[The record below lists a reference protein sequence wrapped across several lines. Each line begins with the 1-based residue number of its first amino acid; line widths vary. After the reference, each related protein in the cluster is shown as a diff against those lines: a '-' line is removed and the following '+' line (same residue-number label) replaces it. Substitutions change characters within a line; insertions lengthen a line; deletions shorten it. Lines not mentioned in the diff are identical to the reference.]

1 MKQERERGAIVV
13 EATISLT
20 AFIFAILTILLV
32 VDISYTQARIGTAL
46 NSSTK
51 EISQYCILYYKLGLD
66 KVAAAGLQG
75 TDDAR
80 DAATKTVDGI
90 AEFMDALSGTKSS
103 WNEGDFEGALDS
115 AGKAGDAVSD
125 TASMWADKL
134 AEDPKALIFGMGKLM
149 AADGVDLGKSALG
162 GALAKAFMKKNLR
175 SAVEQDP
182 EHFLKSHRVVG
193 GIGGLDFQYST
204 LMYGGEPTI
213 QMVVTYEVEVI
224 KLLGIDFKFKFRQCA
239 ISNVWGG
246 GVSSGGSSS

>member
-32 VDISYTQARIGTAL
+32 VDISYTQAKIGTAL

-66 KVAAAGLQG
+66 NISKAGYQG
-75 TDDAR
+75 TDEAR
-80 DAATKTVDGI
+80 AAASQTVDGV
-90 AEFMDALSGTKSS
+90 AEFMEAISNTKSS
-103 WNEGDFEGALDS
+103 WNEGDFQGALDS
-115 AGKAGDAVSD
+115 AGKAGDVVSD

-175 SAVEQDP
+175 SAAEQDA
-182 EHFLKSHRVVG
+182 EQFLRGHRVVG
-193 GIGGLDFQYST
+193 GLNGLNFQYST
-204 LMYGGEPTI
+204 LMYGGEPEI
-213 QMVVTYEVEVI
+213 MMVVTYEVGVV
-224 KLLGIDFKFKFRQCA
+224 KLLNIDFKFKFRQCA
-239 ISNVWGG
+239 FSSVWGR
-246 GVSSGGSSS
+246 GVSSGE